1 MSTNRRSSAYHQQ
14 LENVTDLTTLPDV
27 SDDIIVS
34 CLRERFLT
42 DNIYTALN
50 SSALVVVNPHKYV
63 PSNADSV
70 LFKYATEYRN
80 TSEEKTPLPPHI
92 FQLANNAYYHMRR
105 TTQDQCILL
114 RFVFLFFN
122 QPISSHPGISAENPV
137 VASQRIGGW
146 RSELCSSSVSVIPAR
161 RAPS

>member
-1 MSTNRRSSAYHQQ
+1 MTVNRQSSAYHQQ
-14 LENVTDLTTLPDV
+14 LENVTDLTTLPDL

-70 LFKYATEYRN
+70 LFKYAAEYRN
-80 TSEEKTPLPPHI
+80 TSDQKTSLPPHI
-92 FQLANNAYYHMRR
+92 FQLANNAYCHMRR
-105 TTQDQCILL
+105 TTQDQCVLL
-114 RFVFLFFN
+114 RSVFLCF
-122 QPISSHPGISAENPV
+122 
-137 VASQRIGGW
+137 
-146 RSELCSSSVSVIPAR
+146 
-161 RAPS
+161 